1 MKSLF
6 GVNVTV
12 PDFGS
17 IVYLPTSFPSLSF
30 AGISFSVTGF
40 PSTTNCAGCSSVIVI
55 GTSGFPSVNL
65 RVPSSVLPSIPV
77 HSAALPHGDTGLTVG
92 V

>member
-1 MKSLF
+1 M
-6 GVNVTV
+6 NVTF

-30 AGISFSVTGF
+30 AGISLSVTGF

-55 GTSGFPSVNL
+55 GTSLFPALNVGVPVWVWPLAPSETAD
-65 RVPSSVLPSIPV
+65 VPSGV
-77 HSAALPHGDTGLTVG
+77 TGVTVG

>member
-1 MKSLF
+1 MPTKSLF
-6 GVNVTV
+6 GVNVTF
-12 PDFGS
+12 PDLGS
-17 IVYLPTSFPSLSF
+17 IVYLPTTFPSLSF

-65 RVPSSVLPSIPV
+65 GVPS
-77 HSAALPHGDTGLTVG
+77 
-92 V
+92 

>member
-1 MKSLF
+1 M
-6 GVNVTV
+6 NVTF

-55 GTSGFPSVNL
+55 GTSGFPSVNVG
-65 RVPSSVLPSIPV
+65 VPSWVLPWIPV
-77 HSAALPHGDTGLTVG
+77 DSAALPVGVTPVTVG